1 MAASIGIM
9 DGAYF
14 VGRGEILH
22 WINATLQLSLAKVEE
37 VSPPPPRS
45 RPLLVTL
52 VWFDFAGLGGL
63 LSQLRIR
70 VLIRTRGLWS
80 LVRVRLDAE
89 FRVEVALAFL
99 QAASGA
105 VQCQLMDMVHPGVV
119 PMHKVDSDSFQLR
132 LD

>member
-37 VSPPPPRS
+37 VRS

>member
-37 VSPPPPRS
+37 VRS

-105 VQCQLMDMVHPGVV
+105 VQCQLMDMFHPGVV

>member
-37 VSPPPPRS
+37 VRS

-70 VLIRTRGLWS
+70 VLIRTAGIVVS
-80 LVRVRLDAE
+80 SSC
-89 FRVEVALAFL
+89 
-99 QAASGA
+99 AA
-105 VQCQLMDMVHPGVV
+105 
-119 PMHKVDSDSFQLR
+119 
-132 LD
+132 